1 MGLSLSLAVF
11 SQVTQFMP
19 LSPALLSISPTY
31 PLAGRFSRLH
41 SHIIYFMGKTI
52 FLWTGQSQCAE
63 IVKQKER
70 SVSGRRVIAQNP
82 KSNALINQQK
92 VINPASSSFSPFKPI
107 HISYYDFNRLVLGIM
122 LVIDLPYAKD
132 ILFGISYVCSV
143 CTIFGII
150 YSLQAS
156 YNN

>member
-92 VINPASSSFSPFKPI
+92 VINPASSSFSPFKPV
-107 HISYYDFNRLVLGIM
+107 HISYYDFNRLCFRDYACYRSTICKGYFIWYFLCM
-122 LVIDLPYAKD
+122 LCLYHIWYY
-132 ILFGISYVCSV
+132 LFTTS
-143 CTIFGII
+143 
-150 YSLQAS
+150 
-156 YNN
+156 